1 MVLGLAEET
10 LAGRPSSLRLGR
22 HDLVSDQISVLDRV
36 LVDGRQLLIGGGGLL
51 SRVEQERPTL

>member
-1 MVLGLAEET
+1 MVLGLAKET

-22 HDLVSDQISVLDRV
+22 HDLASDQISVLDRV

-51 SRVEQERPTL
+51 SGVEQERPTL